1 MLEGT
6 SVGTRFYAA
15 LLLAV
20 ILFTTVAR
28 AQEFP
33 RWESFG
39 GFSYANVNLGPQAS
53 LFNPISRNYY
63 GADLAFSFNPQ
74 RNIRLLLMDWGI
86 QGGKSTANP
95 FPFRKLDLLT
105 TQALFGP
112 QVVFR
117 GRQATV
123 FANSLV
129 GVTNTRLVGTAGGG
143 LFIDLV
149 RRTNLALG
157 FGGGLDVNW
166 RRSIAIRMLQAD
178 YIPTRVAGTWE
189 KHYSLSTG
197 VVFKF
202 GYRANPR
209 SARCAKTCSTAEF
222 R

>member
-1 MLEGT
+1 MRLHH
-6 SVGTRFYAA
+6 AA

-20 ILFTTVAR
+20 ILFTPAAP

-39 GFSYANVNLGPQAS
+39 GFSYANVNLGPQAG

-63 GADLAFSFNPQ
+63 GADLAFSFNPH
-74 RNIRLLLMDWGI
+74 RNIRLLLIDWGI

-95 FPFRKLDLLT
+95 FPFLKLDLLT
-105 TQALFGP
+105 SQALFGP
-112 QVVFR
+112 QVAFR
-117 GRQATV
+117 GRKATV

-129 GVTNTRLVGTAGGG
+129 GVTNTRLVATAGGG

-166 RRSIAIRMLQAD
+166 RRRFAIRVLQAN

-189 KHYSLSTG
+189 KQHSVSTG

-202 GYRANPR
+202 GFRANP
-209 SARCAKTCSTAEF
+209 K
-222 R
+222 